1 MNCNRLLLGI
11 TMVMLIFAACRRQW
25 NATEEDMANYG
36 WILYEQGDYVG
47 SNEWFSNSVRKDEN
61 YQDGYNG
68 LGWTFGKLVELDSA
82 VQAFDV
88 GLTKQ
93 PNPRMLDIVAHD
105 ILAGLTFAHSALK
118 QHSSAVSYGDSLIWL
133 LEQQKGDETWTFPH
147 DSTVI
152 GDPITGTTYLDV
164 HVTLALSYYA
174 LSDFAESL
182 EHVQA
187 IKTALNPASPPYV
200 VDINTV
206 KGRNELAAEIEYLQN
221 YLQGR

>member
-11 TMVMLIFAACRRQW
+11 TMVMLIFAACRKQW

-36 WILYEQGDYVG
+36 WILYEQEDYVG
-47 SNEWFSNSVRKDEN
+47 SYEWFSNSVREDEN

-88 GLTKQ
+88 GLTKPQ
-93 PNPRMLDIVAHD
+93 NPRMLDIVAHD

-118 QHSSAVSYGDSLIWL
+118 QHSSAVAYGDSLIWL
-133 LEQQKGDETWTFPH
+133 LEQQKDDKTWTFPH
-147 DSTVI
+147 DST
-152 GDPITGTTYLDV
+152 TNYLDV
-164 HVTLALSYYA
+164 HVTLALSYFA
-174 LSDFAESL
+174 LSDFTESL

-200 VDINTV
+200 VDTNTV
-206 KGRNELAAEIEYLQN
+206 RGRRQLAAEIEYLQN

>member
-1 MNCNRLLLGI
+1 MKHSRLLLSI
-11 TMVMLIFAACRRQW
+11 FILLLIFAACRKQW
-25 NATEEDMANYG
+25 NATEEDMADYG
-36 WILYEQGDYVG
+36 WTLYEQGEYLDSY
-47 SNEWFSNSVRKDEN
+47 EWFSNSIQEDLD

-82 VQAFDV
+82 VQVFDI
-88 GLTKQ
+88 GLTKPQ
-93 PNPRMLDIVAHD
+93 NPRMIDIVAHD

-118 QHSSAVSYGDSLIWL
+118 HDSSVVHYGDSLIWL
-133 LEQQKGDETWTFPH
+133 IKQKIGEKTWIFPH
-147 DSTVI
+147 DST
-152 GDPITGTTYLDV
+152 TNYLDV

-182 EHVQA
+182 GHVQS

-200 VDINTV
+200 VNTTTIV
-206 KGRNELAAEIEYLQN
+206 GRDQLAAEIEYLQN

>member
-1 MNCNRLLLGI
+1 MKHSRLLLSI
-11 TMVMLIFAACRRQW
+11 FILLLIFAACRKQW

-36 WILYEQGDYVG
+36 WTLYEQGEYLDSY
-47 SNEWFSNSVRKDEN
+47 EWFSNSILEDLD

-82 VQAFDV
+82 VQVFEI
-88 GLTKQ
+88 GLTKPQ
-93 PNPRMLDIVAHD
+93 NPRMLDIVAHD

-118 QHSSAVSYGDSLIWL
+118 HDSSVVHYGDSLIWL
-133 LEQQKGDETWTFPH
+133 IKQKIGEKTWIFPH
-147 DSTVI
+147 DST
-152 GDPITGTTYLDV
+152 TNYLDV

-182 EHVQA
+182 GHVQS

-200 VDINTV
+200 VNTTTIV
-206 KGRNELAAEIEYLQN
+206 GRDQLAAEIEYLQN

>member
-11 TMVMLIFAACRRQW
+11 TMVMLIFAACRREW
-25 NATEEDMANYG
+25 NPTEEDMANYG
-36 WILYEQGDYVG
+36 WSLYEQGEYYDSY
-47 SNEWFSNSVRKDEN
+47 EWFSNSVREDEN

-88 GLTKQ
+88 GLTKPQ
-93 PNPRMLDIVAHD
+93 NPRMLDIVAHD

-118 QHSSAVSYGDSLIWL
+118 QHSSAVAYGDSLIWL
-133 LEQQKGDETWTFPH
+133 LEQQKDDKTWTFPH
-147 DSTVI
+147 DST
-152 GDPITGTTYLDV
+152 TNYLDV
-164 HVTLALSYYA
+164 HVTLALSYFA
-174 LSDFAESL
+174 LSDFTESL

-200 VDINTV
+200 VDTNTV
-206 KGRNELAAEIEYLQN
+206 RGRRQLAAEIEYLQN

>member
-11 TMVMLIFAACRRQW
+11 TMVMLIFAACRKEW
-25 NATEEDMANYG
+25 TATEEDMANYG
-36 WILYEQGDYVG
+36 WVLYEQGDYVA
-47 SNEWFSNSVRKDEN
+47 SYDWFSNSVREDEN

-88 GLTKQ
+88 GLTKPQ
-93 PNPRMLDIVAHD
+93 NPRMLDIVAHD

-118 QHSSAVSYGDSLIWL
+118 HDSSAVAYGDSLIWL
-133 LEQQKGDETWTFPH
+133 LEQQIGDKTWSFPH
-147 DSTVI
+147 DST
-152 GDPITGTTYLDV
+152 TNYLDV
-164 HVTLALSYYA
+164 HVTLALSYFV
-174 LSDFAESL
+174 LSDFTESL

-200 VDINTV
+200 VDTKTV
-206 KGRNELAAEIEYLQN
+206 RGRNQLAAEIEYLQN
-221 YLQGR
+221 YLRGR

>member
-36 WILYEQGDYVG
+36 WILYEQGDYLA
-47 SNEWFSNSVRKDEN
+47 SYEWVSKSVQEDEN

-68 LGWTFGKLVELDSA
+68 LGWSFGKLVDPDSA

-88 GLTKQ
+88 GLTKPQ
-93 PNPRMLDIVAHD
+93 NPRMLDIVAHD

-118 QHSSAVSYGDSLIWL
+118 QHSSAVAYGDSLIWL
-133 LEQQKGDETWTFPH
+133 LEQQKEDKTWTFPH
-147 DSTVI
+147 DST
-152 GDPITGTTYLDV
+152 TNYLDV
-164 HVTLALSYYA
+164 HVTLALSYFA
-174 LSDFAESL
+174 LSDFTESL

-200 VDINTV
+200 VDTNTV
-206 KGRNELAAEIEYLQN
+206 RGRRQLAAEIEYLQN

>member
-1 MNCNRLLLGI
+1 MKHSRLLLSI
-11 TMVMLIFAACRRQW
+11 FILLLIFAACRKQW

-36 WILYEQGDYVG
+36 WTLYEQGEYLDSY
-47 SNEWFSNSVRKDEN
+47 EWFSNSILEDLD

-82 VQAFDV
+82 VQVFDI
-88 GLTKQ
+88 GLTKPQ
-93 PNPRMLDIVAHD
+93 NPRMIDIVAHD

-118 QHSSAVSYGDSLIWL
+118 HDSSVVHYGDSLIWL
-133 LEQQKGDETWTFPH
+133 IKQKIGEKTWIFPH
-147 DSTVI
+147 DST
-152 GDPITGTTYLDV
+152 TNYLDV

-182 EHVQA
+182 GHVQS

-200 VDINTV
+200 VNTTTII
-206 KGRNELAAEIEYLQN
+206 GRDQLAAEIEYLQN

>member
-11 TMVMLIFAACRRQW
+11 TMVMLIFTACRRQW

-36 WILYEQGDYVG
+36 WILYEQEDYVG
-47 SNEWFSNSVRKDEN
+47 SYEWFSNSVREDEN

-68 LGWTFGKLVELDSA
+68 LGWSFGKLVDPDSA

-88 GLTKQ
+88 GLTKPQ
-93 PNPRMLDIVAHD
+93 NPRMLDIVAHD

-118 QHSSAVSYGDSLIWL
+118 QHSSAVAYGDSLIWL
-133 LEQQKGDETWTFPH
+133 LEQQKEDKTWTFPH
-147 DSTVI
+147 DST
-152 GDPITGTTYLDV
+152 TNYLDV
-164 HVTLALSYYA
+164 YVTLALSYFA
-174 LSDFAESL
+174 LSDFTESL

-200 VDINTV
+200 VDTNTV
-206 KGRNELAAEIEYLQN
+206 RGRRQLAAEIEYLQN

>member
-47 SNEWFSNSVRKDEN
+47 SYEWFSNSVREDEN

-68 LGWTFGKLVELDSA
+68 LGWSFGKLVDPDSA

-88 GLTKQ
+88 GLTKPQ
-93 PNPRMLDIVAHD
+93 NPRMLDIVAHD

-118 QHSSAVSYGDSLIWL
+118 QHSSAVAYGDSLIWL
-133 LEQQKGDETWTFPH
+133 LEQQKGDKTWTFPH
-147 DSTVI
+147 DST
-152 GDPITGTTYLDV
+152 TNYLDV
-164 HVTLALSYYA
+164 HVTLALSYFA
-174 LSDFAESL
+174 LSDFTESL

-200 VDINTV
+200 VDTNTV
-206 KGRNELAAEIEYLQN
+206 KGRNQLAAEIEYLQN

>member
-36 WILYEQGDYVG
+36 WVLYEQGDYVG

-88 GLTKQ
+88 GLTKPQ
-93 PNPRMLDIVAHD
+93 NPRMLDIVAHD

-118 QHSSAVSYGDSLIWL
+118 HDSSAVAYGDSLIWL
-133 LEQQKGDETWTFPH
+133 LEQQIGDKTWSFPH
-147 DSTVI
+147 DST
-152 GDPITGTTYLDV
+152 TNYLDV
-164 HVTLALSYYA
+164 HVTLALSYFV
-174 LSDFAESL
+174 LSDFTESL

-200 VDINTV
+200 VDTKTV
-206 KGRNELAAEIEYLQN
+206 RGRNQLAAEIEYLQN
-221 YLQGR
+221 YLRGR

>member
-1 MNCNRLLLGI
+1 MKHSRLLLSI
-11 TMVMLIFAACRRQW
+11 FILLLIFAACRKQW

-36 WILYEQGDYVG
+36 WSLYEQGEYLDSY
-47 SNEWFSNSVRKDEN
+47 EWFSNSIQEDLD

-82 VQAFDV
+82 VQVFDI
-88 GLTKQ
+88 GLTKPQ
-93 PNPRMLDIVAHD
+93 NPRMLDIVAHD

-118 QHSSAVSYGDSLIWL
+118 HDSSVVHYGDSLIWL
-133 LEQQKGDETWTFPH
+133 IKQKIGEKTWIFPH
-147 DSTVI
+147 DST
-152 GDPITGTTYLDV
+152 TNYLDV

-182 EHVQA
+182 GHVQS

-200 VDINTV
+200 VNTTTIV
-206 KGRNELAAEIEYLQN
+206 GRDQLAAEIEYLQN